1 MVWVELESELVWVEL
16 GVGGVGVGVR
26 QELATQGGS
35 GVGGGSEWE
44 LVQLGVGVDGV
55 GVGQN
60 VEGMDG
66 LELELV
72 GLVGW
77 GVGRG
82 GELLGGEEVAE
93 MGS

>member
-1 MVWVELESELVWVEL
+1 M

-44 LVQLGVGVDGV
+44 LVQLGVGVGGV
-55 GVGQN
+55 GVGLSGEG
-60 VEGMDG
+60 VELWVSRVGGMGG

-72 GLVGW
+72 GLGGW

-82 GELLGGEEVAE
+82 GELLSGEEVAR